1 MSPSFS
7 AAVKKGNGIL
17 GNIKKRTENTAEE
30 NMIMLSYKS
39 FTHITLNIEYGSS
52 HLISKRT
59 VGKEDEDKEK
69 GEGMIKGM

>member
-1 MSPSFS
+1 MKMSPSFS

-17 GNIKKRTENTAEE
+17 GNIRKRTENTAEE

-39 FTHITLNIEYGSS
+39 SAHITLNIEYGSS

-59 VGKEDEDKEK
+59 VGKEDKEK
-69 GEGMIKGM
+69 GDGMIKGM